1 MTVATLTVNPT
12 IDVSMEVDEVFHTR
26 KMRGSNQRSDPGG
39 GGICVAR
46 VLVRLGNNARCFY
59 MSGGATGV
67 ALDGLLD
74 LHQLVRARIPIRGG
88 TRVATSVFERGSG
101 REYRFVPDGPIIAP
115 QEWQQCLDRLAEA
128 NCDYLVASGS
138 LPRGMPDDFYARV
151 AAKAKQRDIRLV
163 LDSSG
168 AGLAQGLAGGGVF
181 LVKPSLGEFRAL
193 TGRKLGTDEEVAE
206 AALAIVARGE
216 AQHVAVSM
224 GHQGALL
231 ANASGILRLPAV
243 PVEARSSV
251 GAGDSFLAAMVHA
264 MVQAWPIEEALRF
277 GVSAGAAA
285 VLTPG
290 SDLARAEDI
299 VRLHRTHFT
308 PGQGNE
314 AERHQVG
321 SFGTRGSPN

>member
-1 MTVATLTVNPT
+1 MTIATLTVNPT
-12 IDVSMEVDEVFHTR
+12 IDVSMEVDEVFHTH

-46 VLVRLGNNARCFY
+46 VLVRLGDNARCFY
-59 MSGGATGV
+59 MSGGATGA
-67 ALDGLLD
+67 ALDGLVD
-74 LHQLVRARIPIRGG
+74 LHQLVRTRISIKGE
-88 TRVATSVFERGSG
+88 TRVATSVFERGNG
-101 REYRFVPDGPIIAP
+101 REYRFVPDGPVIGP
-115 QEWQQCLDRLAEA
+115 EEWQECLDRLANA

-138 LPRGMPDDFYARV
+138 LARGMPDDFYARV

-168 AGLAQGLAGGGVF
+168 VGLAQGLAGGGVF
-181 LVKPSLGEFRAL
+181 LVKPSLGELRGL
-193 TGRKLGTDEEVAE
+193 TGRKLETDEEVAE

-231 ANASGILRLPAV
+231 ASASGILRLPAI

-251 GAGDSFLAAMVHA
+251 GAGDSFLAAMVHSL
-264 MVQAWPIEEALRF
+264 VQAWPIEDALRL
-277 GVSAGAAA
+277 GISAGAAA

-290 SDLARAEDI
+290 SNLARTGDI
-299 VRLHRTHFT
+299 QRLYRTHFA
-308 PGQGNE
+308 PELGN
-314 AERHQVG
+314 AEQRLI
-321 SFGTRGSPN
+321 N

>member
-1 MTVATLTVNPT
+1 MSIATLTVNPT
-12 IDVSMEVDEVFHTR
+12 IDVSMEVDEVFHTH

-46 VLVRLGNNARCFY
+46 VLVRLGNVARCVY

-74 LHQLVRARIPIRGG
+74 LHQLVRNRIAIRGE

-101 REYRFVPDGPIIAP
+101 REYRFVPEGPVIAP
-115 QEWQQCLDRLAEA
+115 EEWQECLDRLAEA
-128 NCDYLVASGS
+128 SCDYLVVSGS
-138 LPRGMPDDFYARV
+138 LARGMPDDFYARV
-151 AAKAKQRDIRLV
+151 AAKAKQRDIRVV

-168 AGLAQGLAGGGVF
+168 VGLAQGLAGGDIF
-181 LVKPSLGEFRAL
+181 LVKPSVGELRGL
-193 TGRKLGTDEEVAE
+193 TGRELTTDEEVAE

-231 ANASGILRLPAV
+231 ANASGVQRLPAI

-264 MVQAWPIEEALRF
+264 LVQTWKIEDALRL
-277 GVSAGAAA
+277 GISAGTAA

-299 VRLHRTHFT
+299 LRLYRTHF
-308 PGQGNE
+308 
-314 AERHQVG
+314 
-321 SFGTRGSPN
+321 SSPS